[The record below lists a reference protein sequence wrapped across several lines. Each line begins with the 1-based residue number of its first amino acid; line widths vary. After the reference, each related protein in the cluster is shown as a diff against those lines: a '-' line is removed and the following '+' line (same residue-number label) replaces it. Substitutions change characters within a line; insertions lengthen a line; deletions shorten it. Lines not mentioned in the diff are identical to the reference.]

1 MRWIFLLCGLCL
13 PVFGQDL
20 GLHNIPLLSQSQTYG
35 LLTSNMLVWWK
46 SDSITTAT
54 NKQQLG
60 SAAGGPTWFDSSGH
74 GYDMKTNSGNGP
86 MFLTSQVGSLP
97 SVSTTNSGV
106 LRINQNLVL
115 STNFTIIAV
124 YKTRAGTDGIII
136 GNSAVNRQVRIN
148 RSGAN
153 QCSFFDGT
161 TEGISAT
168 MTTAK
173 TDKRMTTWIRLNG
186 AITYMDDL
194 LPLTGGTA
202 ALSTTFDTWGNNPAS
217 SIPYDGD
224 VYELVIYDKAQTQAT
239 ITNLY
244 RGYFQP
250 KWQLP

>member
-1 MRWIFLLCGLCL
+1 MRWLILYCLLTTAAM
-13 PVFGQDL
+13 GQTL
-20 GLHNIPLLSQSQTYG
+20 GFNNLPLLATTQTYG

-46 SDSITTAT
+46 ADSLTTAT

-60 SAAGGPTWFDSSGH
+60 SVAAGPTWIDSSGH

-86 MFLTSQVGSLP
+86 MYLTNQVGALP

-115 STNFTIIAV
+115 STNFTIIMV
-124 YKTRAGTDGIII
+124 YKSRAGTDGMIL
-136 GNSAVNRQVRIN
+136 GNSAVNRQVRLN
-148 RSGAN
+148 RLGAN

-168 MTTAK
+168 MTSGT
-173 TDKRMTTWIRLNG
+173 TTKRMTTWIRLNG
-186 AITYMDDL
+186 AVTYMDNL
-194 LPLTGGTA
+194 LPLTGGTS
-202 ALSTTFDTWGNNPAS
+202 ALSTTFDTWGTNPAS

-224 VYELVIYDKAQTQAT
+224 VYEMVIYDQAKTTTQM
-239 ITNLY
+239 TNLY
-244 RGYFQP
+244 RSYFQP